1 MRFVQYG
8 LVVFCTVLCHGCLLF
23 PHLGCLVGVTTI
35 LTVGAFGNRLR
46 EIRTKKRISQE
57 DLALKAGVD
66 RSYMGRLERGELNP
80 TLTKIC
86 QLSEALEIDVVD
98 FFSTKK

>member
-1 MRFVQYG
+1 MVGSTPKFDKDPN
-8 LVVFCTVLCHGCLLF
+8 VV
-23 PHLGCLVGVTTI
+23 P
-35 LTVGAFGNRLR
+35 FGNRLR

>member
-1 MRFVQYG
+1 MVDSTSKFDKDPN
-8 LVVFCTVLCHGCLLF
+8 VV
-23 PHLGCLVGVTTI
+23 
-35 LTVGAFGNRLR
+35 AFGNRLR
-46 EIRTKKRISQE
+46 EIRKAKGISQE
-57 DLALKAGVD
+57 NLSLIANID
-66 RSYMGRLERGELNP
+66 RSYMGRLERGEINP